1 MTSCVF
7 GAEACVPQSLMSTWF
22 SDLFGSRPSFTFTY
36 GPKNGSSISFVKED
50 KHAELS
56 THLADVLKKSPKQ
69 LFFALKPRIF
79 SHIRI
84 VEALLKKFDEMAR
97 NADTIVNL
105 GGNSPPSLADEVF
118 TDSLE
123 VLQQKY
129 SLDDKPISRDT
140 VVFHLIEMASELGIN
155 DIRIPLIDR
164 FMGYLMN
171 HSLKLGELVAFYG
184 ITDPYDESMRLA
196 SSAMN
201 QSQSVAQGKKCKI
214 SFLNQFCLQM
224 NTCP

>member
-1 MTSCVF
+1 MSWFTTIF
-7 GAEACVPQSLMSTWF
+7 G
-22 SDLFGSRPSFTFTY
+22 GRPEFTFTY
-36 GPKNGSSISFVKED
+36 GPKNGARMTFLKED

-56 THLADVLKKSPKQ
+56 TYIAGVLKQSPNQ
-69 LFFALKPRIF
+69 VHFALTPRIF
-79 SHIRI
+79 SNVRI

-201 QSQSVAQGKKCKI
+201 QSQSVDQGKKCKI
-214 SFLNQFCLQM
+214 SFLNQF
-224 NTCP
+224 